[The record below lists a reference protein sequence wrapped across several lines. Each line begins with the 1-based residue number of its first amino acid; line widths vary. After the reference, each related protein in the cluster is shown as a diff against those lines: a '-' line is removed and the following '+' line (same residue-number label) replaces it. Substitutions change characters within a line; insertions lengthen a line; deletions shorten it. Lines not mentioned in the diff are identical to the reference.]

1 MIQKVLFYN
10 PWGGIYLRGEDRA
23 QEEVKHSFATVVRPP
38 NDLGYMAA
46 VLRNMSIKVMI
57 QDYMAE
63 QKKEEDFINELHNFK
78 PDMIVCSMVDASII
92 NDLKTFSL
100 AKKINPSIITVAKGS
115 YFFSAQYDEETS
127 RLFAPMDYA
136 LVGECGTIIDKL
148 VSALNKG
155 EDISTLK
162 GLIWKQRDT
171 YISNGPAEFVEDL
184 DSIPFPSRDLMNNRL
199 YVRPDTGKPQATIQ
213 VDRGCE
219 FQCTFCMS
227 PIISGNKVRH
237 RSITNIIEEINEC
250 VHKFRIHN
258 FFFRSDNFTS
268 NREFVLDFCEK
279 IIQKKLKIKWV
290 ANSRVNPIDI
300 EMLKKMKQ
308 AGCWLMAYGLES
320 GNEKTL
326 KRIRKGHN
334 VQHCIDAVNA
344 AKKVGL
350 RTYVFFIIGF
360 PWENKEHIEETIRL
374 AKRIKAD
381 YYEFHICVLYKGTP
395 LYEEFLSDEF
405 YKSRLSSIGLN
416 RYTTAMGTK
425 HLSGGKLLA
434 YRIQALREICLS
446 PSYIAMRF
454 IKVQNFRELWNN
466 FRYGIRFL
474 KSNR

>member
-360 PWENKEHIEETIRL
+360 PWEHASFE
-374 AKRIKAD
+374 
-381 YYEFHICVLYKGTP
+381 
-395 LYEEFLSDEF
+395 
-405 YKSRLSSIGLN
+405 
-416 RYTTAMGTK
+416 
-425 HLSGGKLLA
+425 
-434 YRIQALREICLS
+434 
-446 PSYIAMRF
+446 
-454 IKVQNFRELWNN
+454 
-466 FRYGIRFL
+466 
-474 KSNR
+474 